1 MYKFLIPILFFSFSV
16 EAAQVKAL
24 VLNKDIKRGQSI
36 TEDDVELEIIED
48 KTSNDFMTSLG
59 SRPIKAIGNMKKGK
73 SLKVSDL
80 IIDRFLVHKGDTITV
95 KFVRKN
101 LVIETQ
107 GISLTNGT
115 MKDMVK
121 IKNLDSNKIVRGI
134 VSGEREVKIPN

>member
-1 MYKFLIPILFFSFSV
+1 MYKFLIPMLFFSCSV

-36 TEDDVELEIIED
+36 TEDDIEMEIIEH
-48 KTSNDFMTSLG
+48 KTGNDLMTSLG
-59 SRPIKAIGNMKKGK
+59 SRPIKAIGNLRKGTPLKKA
-73 SLKVSDL
+73 DL
-80 IIDRFLVHKGDTITV
+80 IIDRFLVHKGETVTV

-107 GISLTNGT
+107 GISLTNGV
-115 MKDMVK
+115 MKDTVK
-121 IKNLDSNKIVRGI
+121 IKNLDSNKIVSGI